1 MEQCRSL
8 HYLIEK
14 LLRVGHLK
22 QYVHSEGRRGE
33 TTQDPATQVPTTSAA
48 PKAIINYINGESID
62 EKYNS
67 KRKRQRLLRVVSV
80 REYVSFIQPGLPDGG
95 TRPID
100 GVITFSLM
108 DPNRVLQPHENAL
121 ILTLGIND
129 FDVRWIVVDPG
140 NSADLLQLSTFK

>member
-1 MEQCRSL
+1 MEQCKSL
-8 HYLIEK
+8 HYLVEK

-80 REYVSFIQPGLPDGG
+80 RE
-95 TRPID
+95 
-100 GVITFSLM
+100 
-108 DPNRVLQPHENAL
+108 
-121 ILTLGIND
+121 
-129 FDVRWIVVDPG
+129 
-140 NSADLLQLSTFK
+140 